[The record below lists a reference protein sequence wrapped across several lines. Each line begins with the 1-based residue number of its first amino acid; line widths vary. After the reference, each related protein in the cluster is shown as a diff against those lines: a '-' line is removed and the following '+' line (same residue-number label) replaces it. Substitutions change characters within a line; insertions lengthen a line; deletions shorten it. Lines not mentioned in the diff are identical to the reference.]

1 VRNED
6 ADVDKTSD
14 RIFNFMIFLIIIFGL
29 REKSL
34 TVMKIANTVK
44 RLVVK
49 KLCDFNG
56 SDAFVCSL
64 RNYKEIILIFTNSLY
79 MTNK

>member
-29 REKSL
+29 REKSV
-34 TVMKIANTVK
+34 TDIKIANTVK

-49 KLCDFNG
+49 NYVISTEVMLL
-56 SDAFVCSL
+56 FVACG
-64 RNYKEIILIFTNSLY
+64 IIR
-79 MTNK
+79 K

>member
-29 REKSL
+29 REKSV
-34 TVMKIANTVK
+34 TDIKIANTVK

-49 KLCDFNG
+49 NYVISTEVMLL
-56 SDAFVCSL
+56 FVACG
-64 RNYKEIILIFTNSLY
+64 IIS
-79 MTNK
+79 

>member
-1 VRNED
+1 MRNED

-29 REKSL
+29 REKSV

-49 KLCDFNG
+49 NYVISTEVMLL
-56 SDAFVCSL
+56 FVACG
-64 RNYKEIILIFTNSLY
+64 IIR
-79 MTNK
+79 K

>member
-29 REKSL
+29 REKSV
-34 TVMKIANTVK
+34 TDIKIANTVK

-49 KLCDFNG
+49 NYVISTEVMLL
-56 SDAFVCSL
+56 FVVCG
-64 RNYKEIILIFTNSLY
+64 IIR
-79 MTNK
+79 K

>member
-29 REKSL
+29 REKSV
-34 TVMKIANTVK
+34 TDIKIANTVK
-44 RLVVK
+44 ILVVK
-49 KLCDFNG
+49 NYVISTEVMLL
-56 SDAFVCSL
+56 FVACG
-64 RNYKEIILIFTNSLY
+64 IIR
-79 MTNK
+79 K

>member
-1 VRNED
+1 MRNED

-29 REKSL
+29 REKSV
-34 TVMKIANTVK
+34 TDIKIANTVK

-49 KLCDFNG
+49 NYVISTEVMLL
-56 SDAFVCSL
+56 FVVCG
-64 RNYKEIILIFTNSLY
+64 IIR
-79 MTNK
+79 K

>member
-6 ADVDKTSD
+6 ADVDKTRD

-29 REKSL
+29 REKSV
-34 TVMKIANTVK
+34 TDIKIANTVK

-49 KLCDFNG
+49 NYVISTEVMLL
-56 SDAFVCSL
+56 FVACG
-64 RNYKEIILIFTNSLY
+64 IIR
-79 MTNK
+79 K